1 MDLIVDVQFCRD
13 VNEKLIPKEVAI
25 LSLKEN
31 FLAHWIVSP
40 PHSIK
45 KLSNEVRKQNH
56 WLLRNKHGLS
66 WLDGGISQKNLR
78 KSIRNI
84 SEHADRIFV
93 RGKDKKTFMQE
104 IVTNNI
110 INLEED
116 DECPS
121 LANLTWV
128 NTYCIHH
135 STKFCY
141 LTYACALNNAAKL
154 KLWVINKEN
163 KLPDIPGITENEQS
177 GNITTTRSPTGSH
190 DWSLPERQNSKEMD
204 DTFSFGI

>member
-45 KLSNEVRKQNH
+45 KLNNTVRKQNH
-56 WLLRNKHGLS
+56 WLLRNKHGFS
-66 WLDGGISQKNLR
+66 WLDAGISQKNLR

-84 SEHADRIFV
+84 SEHADKIFV
-93 RGKDKKTFMQE
+93 RGKDKKVFIQE
-104 IVTNNI
+104 IVTNNV
-110 INLEED
+110 INLEEND
-116 DECPS
+116 TCPS

-135 STKFCY
+135 SVKFCY
-141 LTYACALNNAAKL
+141 LTYACALNNTAKL
-154 KLWVINKEN
+154 KLWLTNREET
-163 KLPDIPGITENEQS
+163 LPEIFGNAENEQS
-177 GNITTTRSPTGSH
+177 GNITTTCPPAESH
-190 DWSLPERQNSKEMD
+190 NWGISERQNSKEMD
-204 DTFSFGI
+204 DTFGFSV

>member
-31 FLAHWIVSP
+31 FIAHWILSS

-45 KLSNEVRKQNH
+45 KLSNDARKQNH

-66 WLDGGISQKNLR
+66 WLDGGISQKNLK

-84 SEHADRIFV
+84 SEQADRIFV
-93 RGKDKKTFMQE
+93 RGKDKKIFMQE
-104 IVTNNI
+104 IVTNNV
-110 INLEED
+110 INLEES

-128 NTYCIHH
+128 DTYCILHGV
-135 STKFCY
+135 KFCY
-141 LTYACALNNAAKL
+141 LTYSCALNNAAKL
-154 KLWVINKEN
+154 KFWLTNREN
-163 KLPDIPGITENEQS
+163 TLPGIFENAENEQS
-177 GNITTTRSPTGSH
+177 RNIAAAGPPAESH
-190 DWSLPERQNSKEMD
+190 DWGLFEWQNSKEVD
-204 DTFSFGI
+204 DTFRFSF